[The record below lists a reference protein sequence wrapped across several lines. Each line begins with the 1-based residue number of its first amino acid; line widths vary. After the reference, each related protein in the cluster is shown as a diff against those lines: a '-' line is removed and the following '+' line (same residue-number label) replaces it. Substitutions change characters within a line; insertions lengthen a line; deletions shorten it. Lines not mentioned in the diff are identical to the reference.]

1 LEPNANLKDLVDKG
15 LVLMH
20 GQWSSPV
27 YAEVGG
33 EGQIIFPGGD
43 GWIYSF
49 EPATGKLIWKF
60 DCNPKKSR
68 YQLGPRG
75 TRSDFVATPVVY
87 ENRLYI
93 GVGQDPEHKE
103 GVGHLWCI
111 DITKKGDVSAVKDNF
126 DPKAP
131 ANKNSALVWHYGGP
145 APDRTDRNYVFGR
158 TLSTC
163 AIHDGLLY
171 TAELAGYIHCLD
183 ARTGQKYWD
192 HDMSAATWCSPYW
205 VDGKVYIG
213 NDNGELLI
221 FAHGKEK
228 KLLNTIDMRGKVR
241 ATPVVANGV
250 LYVMTEN
257 KLYAIK
263 QQ

>member
-1 LEPNANLKDLVDKG
+1 GRVNDWPEEGICSSPFVQGNRLYYVSNRAEVICADTEGFLDGKNDGVQDEQYKDAIDADIVWRFDMMRELDVFPHNLATSSPLIVGDTLFVVTSNGVDEGHINIPQPKAPSFIALNKNTGKLIWHNNLPSVRLMEPNANLKDLVDKG

-111 DITKKGDVSAVKDNF
+111 DITKKGD
-126 DPKAP
+126 
-131 ANKNSALVWHYGGP
+131 
-145 APDRTDRNYVFGR
+145 
-158 TLSTC
+158 
-163 AIHDGLLY
+163 
-171 TAELAGYIHCLD
+171 
-183 ARTGQKYWD
+183 
-192 HDMSAATWCSPYW
+192 
-205 VDGKVYIG
+205 
-213 NDNGELLI
+213 
-221 FAHGKEK
+221 
-228 KLLNTIDMRGKVR
+228 
-241 ATPVVANGV
+241 
-250 LYVMTEN
+250 
-257 KLYAIK
+257 
-263 QQ
+263 